1 MPDKMCDMFPE
12 RNQCRL
18 VLKSLKDSCKADTLI
33 VLCHNEVSPFDY
45 SLDRY
50 PALMCQQKDRL
61 FHLSMFRL

>member
-12 RNQCRL
+12 QNQFRL
-18 VLKSLKDSCKADTLI
+18 VLMSLKDSCKADTLI

-50 PALMCQQKDRL
+50 PVLMYQQKNQL